1 MAELIVAGKCK
12 LKGNTKSLDGH
23 DGDGAD
29 GRANGKVNE
38 GILLSVGGCNLV
50 NHKDGKGDDGNG
62 VEQKACVRVST
73 GISVAA
79 WRPHTWLNGVMQNL
93 IDSLNFLIWRSMQ
106 NNDDGANEAN
116 GTSKLAQNT
125 KLFFQKV

>member
-1 MAELIVAGKCK
+1 
-12 LKGNTKSLDGH
+12 
-23 DGDGAD
+23 
-29 GRANGKVNE
+29 
-38 GILLSVGGCNLV
+38 
-50 NHKDGKGDDGNG
+50 
-62 VEQKACVRVST
+62 
-73 GISVAA
+73 
-79 WRPHTWLNGVMQNL
+79 MQNL